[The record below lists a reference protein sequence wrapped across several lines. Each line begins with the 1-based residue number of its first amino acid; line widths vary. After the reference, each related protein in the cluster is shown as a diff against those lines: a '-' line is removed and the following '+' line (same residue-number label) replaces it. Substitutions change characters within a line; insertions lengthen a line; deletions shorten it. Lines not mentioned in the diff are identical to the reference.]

1 MAREPSLIAF
11 LNRIFTAHPQAGNG
25 NIGDM
30 GLLNS
35 SGRRPPQHRSATAL
49 STYQVGQRTVQLFQL
64 ADGHVQWVCN
74 CDDYAAAA
82 GSAQGPWC
90 KHVAKASA
98 IRSIERLTGARVV
111 GRGRAAA
118 REAQSAHADSAQPLQ
133 SAPQP
138 YFSDRDDDRYGF

>member
-1 MAREPSLIAF
+1 MHA
-11 LNRIFTAHPQAGNG
+11 
-25 NIGDM
+25 M
-30 GLLNS
+30 GLLKA
-35 SGRRPPQHRSATAL
+35 SGGRLERRRSATAL

-64 ADGHVQWVCN
+64 ADGHIQWVCN
-74 CDDYAAAA
+74 CEDYAASA

-118 REAQSAHADSAQPLQ
+118 REAQSADPSQADAAPSLQ
-133 SAPQP
+133 SAVQP
-138 YFSDRDDDRYGF
+138 Y

>member
-1 MAREPSLIAF
+1 MHRK
-11 LNRIFTAHPQAGNG
+11 FTAHPQAGDG
-25 NIGDM
+25 NIADM
-30 GLLNS
+30 GLLRA
-35 SGRRPPQHRSATAL
+35 SGGRLQRGRAATAL

-64 ADGHVQWVCN
+64 ADGHIQWVCN

-111 GRGRAAA
+111 GRGRAAS
-118 REAQSAHADSAQPLQ
+118 REAAAQSAQSSQPDVTQPLR
-133 SAPQP
+133 SAVQP
-138 YFSDRDDDRYGF
+138 Y